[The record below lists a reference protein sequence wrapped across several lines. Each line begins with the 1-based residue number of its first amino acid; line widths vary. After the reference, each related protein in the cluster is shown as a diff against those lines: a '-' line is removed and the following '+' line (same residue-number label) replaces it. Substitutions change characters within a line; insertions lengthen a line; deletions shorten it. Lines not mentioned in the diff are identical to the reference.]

1 MKDIP
6 QGLVTCGDADAQ
18 QYVLGR
24 DFARACLKTGIPILW
39 KTIPNSAHEVT
50 ESSLKLTRA
59 FLTHWHNHYLDD
71 LGLSPLSKPNET
83 FIGNDATEL
92 FYPANDPQ
100 IKNIPEEDRI
110 PLPSKD
116 TAQAWVSRR
125 TSLPCSSVFP

>member
-18 QYVLGR
+18 RYVLGR

-59 FLTHWHNHYLDD
+59 FLY
-71 LGLSPLSKPNET
+71 
-83 FIGNDATEL
+83 
-92 FYPANDPQ
+92 
-100 IKNIPEEDRI
+100 
-110 PLPSKD
+110 
-116 TAQAWVSRR
+116 
-125 TSLPCSSVFP
+125 TS